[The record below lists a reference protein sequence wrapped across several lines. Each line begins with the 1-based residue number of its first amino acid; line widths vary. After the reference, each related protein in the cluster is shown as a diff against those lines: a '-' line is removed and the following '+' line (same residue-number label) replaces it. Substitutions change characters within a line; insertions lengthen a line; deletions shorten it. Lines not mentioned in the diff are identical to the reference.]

1 MVPKSPLERDL
12 VQNLLYTFL
21 ISTQEALER
30 PEQWSGLTIVRL
42 DGVWDSGTFHIES
55 RFGFRI
61 RPHDPSIQIDTTHTL
76 ISCQGLPGKL
86 YYKGIENWQNV
97 VQEGSQAILG
107 SRWKISR
114 NWERQLA
121 GNPGAHPVGLFPG
134 SKTRK
139 YGPRSQEMS
148 DFPGFRTEIITY

>member
-1 MVPKSPLERDL
+1 ML
-12 VQNLLYTFL
+12 FL
-21 ISTQEALER
+21 NYQPNSLPHSNQPRAGSYIDTA
-30 PEQWSGLTIVRL
+30 GLTIVRL

-114 NWERQLA
+114 NWERELA

-139 YGPRSQEMS
+139 YGPKSQEMS
-148 DFPGFRTEIITY
+148 DFLGFRTEIPT